1 MDCRPDRLAQAVQ
14 QWQAD
19 DAGYIGVMRAGTEA
33 HDMKHSPWFEP
44 LGVLHNKQYYMYA
57 SGGMYGLSAEAV
69 QLLTSIPIQQR
80 RLSGACISPQYAW
93 CIHYTCT
100 VDDAC
105 VTGLG
110 SLKRQDC

>member
-1 MDCRPDRLAQAVQ
+1 MDRRPDRLAQAVQ

-44 LGVLHNKQYYMYA
+44 LGMLHNKQYYMYA
-57 SGGMYGLSAEAV
+57 SGGMYSLSAEDV

-80 RLSGACISPQYAW
+80 RLSGACIM
-93 CIHYTCT
+93 
-100 VDDAC
+100 
-105 VTGLG
+105 
-110 SLKRQDC
+110 RQPSVCLVHSVHLHCWLCLSHCLW